1 MPDFIG
7 DDFDKAPVT
16 VPPKDDKRGRP
27 KKEVRDSILL
37 RMIRP
42 KLTEHEL
49 SEILELAKEH
59 GSLVDLVA
67 LALKKMV
74 NPELLTMS
82 DLKMCLDRASQIN
95 MYFQSVATQGTTPYA
110 QIDKIVND
118 VANQVESQGA
128 GNPNNPL
135 TAMMKP
141 LLEEL
146 QKQMALSIQEGLKSQ
161 VKNMIPGLLPAN
173 KPNEAK
179 PPVNNNNNNDED
191 FVGDQ

>member
-1 MPDFIG
+1 MTDFVG
-7 DDFDKAPVT
+7 DDFDKAPST
-16 VPPKDDKRGRP
+16 VPIKDDKRGRP
-27 KKEVRDSILL
+27 KKEVRDRIML

-49 SEILELAKEH
+49 AEILELAKEH
-59 GSLVDLVA
+59 GSLVDLVV

-95 MYFQSVATQGTTPYA
+95 MYFQSVANTGTTPYP
-110 QIDKIVND
+110 QIDKIVD
-118 VANQVESQGA
+118 DVTKQAETAGVANQ
-128 GNPNNPL
+128 NNPL

-161 VKNMIPGLLPAN
+161 VKNMLPGMLP
-173 KPNEAK
+173 KTGEVK
-179 PPVNNNNNNDED
+179 PPTQDNNNNVNDED

>member
-1 MPDFIG
+1 
-7 DDFDKAPVT
+7 
-16 VPPKDDKRGRP
+16 
-27 KKEVRDSILL
+27 
-37 RMIRP
+37 MIRP

-74 NPELLTMS
+74 NPELITMS

-95 MYFQSVATQGTTPYA
+95 MYFQSVATSGTTPYA

-141 LLEEL
+141 LLEEI

-179 PPVNNNNNNDED
+179 PPMNNNNNDDED

>member
-95 MYFQSVATQGTTPYA
+95 MYFQSVATQGATPYA

-118 VANQVESQGA
+118 VANQVESQGS

-135 TAMMKP
+135 NSYDETTTGGDTKANGIINTGGI
-141 LLEEL
+141 EESGEEHDTW
-146 QKQMALSIQEGLKSQ
+146 SIACK
-161 VKNMIPGLLPAN
+161 
-173 KPNEAK
+173 
-179 PPVNNNNNNDED
+179 
-191 FVGDQ
+191 

>member
-7 DDFDKAPVT
+7 DDFDKVPVT
-16 VPPKDDKRGRP
+16 VPEKGDKKGRP

-49 SEILELAKEH
+49 SEVLELAKEH
-59 GSLVDLVA
+59 GSLVDLVV

-161 VKNMIPGLLPAN
+161 VKNMIPGLLPGN

-179 PPVNNNNNNDED
+179 PPTNNNNNNDED

>member
-7 DDFDKAPVT
+7 DDFDKVPVT
-16 VPPKDDKRGRP
+16 APSKDEKRGRP

-49 SEILELAKEH
+49 SEVLELAKEH

-141 LLEEL
+141 LLEEI

-161 VKNMIPGLLPAN
+161 VKNMIPGLLPGN

-179 PPVNNNNNNDED
+179 PPANNNSNNDED